1 MEVSAQVSLIGSAR
15 RMHAQTGAGQNT
27 IGILSARI
35 LDASASFF
43 NLYSLWTYT
52 MNRWIHPSF
61 SKRRWA
67 PLALGLL
74 AALLAWTA
82 WAESGFR
89 QFPKQALR
97 GSLVVTSTPQVM
109 LDGKP
114 DRLSPGSRIRNTQ
127 NMVVMPSSVNGQT
140 LVVNYVREINGLIHE
155 VWILTEKEALE
166 KRAGG
171 GTQTN
176 IVFASQLP
184 ASAPLGQSRSNQ
196 IQIPQPAASR

>member
-1 MEVSAQVSLIGSAR
+1 
-15 RMHAQTGAGQNT
+15 
-27 IGILSARI
+27 
-35 LDASASFF
+35 
-43 NLYSLWTYT
+43 
-52 MNRWIHPSF
+52 MNRWTDPSL
-61 SKRRWA
+61 RQLRWA

-74 AALLAWTA
+74 AALLAWSA

-97 GSLVVTSTPQVM
+97 GSLVVMGTPQVM

-114 DRLSPGSRIRNTQ
+114 DRLSPGARIRNTQ
-127 NMVVMPSSVNGQT
+127 NMIVMPGSVKGKP
-140 LVVNYVREINGLIHE
+140 LVVNYLREMNGLIHE
-155 VWILTEKEALE
+155 VWILTEQEAQE

-184 ASAPLGQSRSNQ
+184 ASSPLGQRLVNT
-196 IQIPQPAASR
+196 IQPPQSEASR